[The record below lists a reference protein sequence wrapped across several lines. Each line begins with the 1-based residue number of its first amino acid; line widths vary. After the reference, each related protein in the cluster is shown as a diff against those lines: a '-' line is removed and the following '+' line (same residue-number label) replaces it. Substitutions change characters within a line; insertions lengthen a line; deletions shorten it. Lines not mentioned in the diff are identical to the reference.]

1 MKKQIQITVWE
12 KPGAIIHTAQGPI
25 PFRLWC
31 ELERWRCVQA
41 GRSAEVITGPDKRI
55 ALFRSG

>member
-12 KPGAIIHTAQGPI
+12 KPGEVVSTAHGPI

-31 ELERWRCVQA
+31 ELERWRFAQA
-41 GRSAEVITGPDKRI
+41 GREARIVTGPDKRI
-55 ALFRSG
+55 ALFRDR